1 MGGDVKIDARKALFG
16 GQKRHDGLGSVE
28 IAIHPHLAKL
38 YVFTVNV
45 GEVASA
51 ILPLAGSRHLGA
63 GFHFLFV
70 NGGVPGDGTVQ
81 FIDADSNPITMSNGD
96 TELDP
101 GDACEIH
108 LRGYLNPEEPSWAI
122 LHRGVGSTAKL

>member
-1 MGGDVKIDARKALFG
+1 MKVDPRKALFG
-16 GQKRHDGLGSVE
+16 GQKRHDALGSVE

-51 ILPLAGSRHLGA
+51 ILPTAASRHLGE
-63 GFHFLFV
+63 GFHLLFV
-70 NGGVPGDGTVQ
+70 NGGVPGNGTVQ

-101 GDACEIH
+101 GDACEIY
-108 LRGYLNPEEPSWAI
+108 LRGFLNPEEPNWAI
-122 LHRGVGSTAKL
+122 FQRTVGTTARL